1 MIFDICDSEFE
12 EIKELKR
19 GKQEILGKQNKVCHV
34 VKVILKNVMWFEIT
48 LKNRIV
54 CKQCEQ
60 KNYIQQHG
68 MNANEHQM
76 IEDQWHFVGIFYM
89 N

>member
-34 VKVILKNVMWFEIT
+34 VKVILKNVM
-48 LKNRIV
+48 
-54 CKQCEQ
+54 
-60 KNYIQQHG
+60 
-68 MNANEHQM
+68 
-76 IEDQWHFVGIFYM
+76 
-89 N
+89 

>member
-34 VKVILKNVMWFEIT
+34 VKVILKNVMWFEI
-48 LKNRIV
+48 KDGN
-54 CKQCEQ
+54 
-60 KNYIQQHG
+60 
-68 MNANEHQM
+68 
-76 IEDQWHFVGIFYM
+76 
-89 N
+89 